1 MLEKEILLKLYQ
13 NVEMGIVGIEAI
25 EDKIESRSLAK
36 LILNQKKEY
45 EVLKEKLVSLCSKYN
60 VEDKEL
66 GSLVKISSDV
76 MVTMKTLMDKSE
88 HTIAKMMMEGTNKG
102 LIQLEEL
109 LNNYQGKDEKITE
122 LIKETIDL
130 EHQNNEELKIYLKH
144 FRVLFFW
151 FNVKILLLVKKYE
164 KKE

>member
-13 NVEMGIVGIEAI
+13 NVEMGVVGIEAI

-130 EHQNNEELKIYLKH
+130 EHQNNEELKIYL
-144 FRVLFFW
+144 
-151 FNVKILLLVKKYE
+151 
-164 KKE
+164 

>member
-1 MLEKEILLKLYQ
+1 MLEKEILLKFYQ

-76 MVTMKTLMDKSE
+76 MVTMKTLIDKSE

-130 EHQNNEELKIYLKH
+130 EHQNNEELKIYL
-144 FRVLFFW
+144 
-151 FNVKILLLVKKYE
+151 
-164 KKE
+164 

>member
-66 GSLVKISSDV
+66 GGLVKLSSDM

-130 EHQNNEELKIYLKH
+130 EHQNNEELKIYL
-144 FRVLFFW
+144 
-151 FNVKILLLVKKYE
+151 
-164 KKE
+164 

>member
-13 NVEMGIVGIEAI
+13 NVEMGIVGIESV
-25 EDKIESRSLAK
+25 EEKIESRSLAK

-45 EVLKEKLVSLCSKYN
+45 EKVKEKLVSLCSKYN

-66 GSLVKISSDV
+66 GAFVKLSSDV

-102 LIQLEEL
+102 LVQLEEL
-109 LNNYQGKDEKITE
+109 LNNYIGKDNKIIE
-122 LIKETIDL
+122 LIKEIIDL
-130 EHQNNEELKIYLKH
+130 EHQNNEELKIYL
-144 FRVLFFW
+144 
-151 FNVKILLLVKKYE
+151 
-164 KKE
+164 

>member
-25 EDKIESRSLAK
+25 EDKIESRSLVK

-130 EHQNNEELKIYLKH
+130 EHQNNEELKIYL
-144 FRVLFFW
+144 
-151 FNVKILLLVKKYE
+151 
-164 KKE
+164 

>member
-76 MVTMKTLMDKSE
+76 MVTMKTLIDKSE

-130 EHQNNEELKIYLKH
+130 EHQNNEELKIYL
-144 FRVLFFW
+144 
-151 FNVKILLLVKKYE
+151 
-164 KKE
+164 

>member
-45 EVLKEKLVSLCSKYN
+45 ELLKEKLVSLCSKYN

-130 EHQNNEELKIYLKH
+130 EHQNNEELKIYL
-144 FRVLFFW
+144 
-151 FNVKILLLVKKYE
+151 
-164 KKE
+164 

>member
-130 EHQNNEELKIYLKH
+130 EHQNNEELKIYL
-144 FRVLFFW
+144 
-151 FNVKILLLVKKYE
+151 
-164 KKE
+164 

>member
-13 NVEMGIVGIEAI
+13 NVEMGVVGIEAI

-76 MVTMKTLMDKSE
+76 MVTMKTLIDKSE

-130 EHQNNEELKIYLKH
+130 EHQNNEELKIYL
-144 FRVLFFW
+144 
-151 FNVKILLLVKKYE
+151 
-164 KKE
+164 

>member
-45 EVLKEKLVSLCSKYN
+45 ELLKEKLVSLCSKYN

-66 GSLVKISSDV
+66 GGLVKLSSDM

-130 EHQNNEELKIYLKH
+130 EHQNNEELKIYL
-144 FRVLFFW
+144 
-151 FNVKILLLVKKYE
+151 
-164 KKE
+164 

>member
-1 MLEKEILLKLYQ
+1 MFNLFPVYFYIITCGQLVYLEKEILLKLYQ

-45 EVLKEKLVSLCSKYN
+45 ELLKEKLVSLCSKYN

-66 GSLVKISSDV
+66 GGLVKLSSDM

-130 EHQNNEELKIYLKH
+130 EHQNNEELKIYL
-144 FRVLFFW
+144 
-151 FNVKILLLVKKYE
+151 
-164 KKE
+164 